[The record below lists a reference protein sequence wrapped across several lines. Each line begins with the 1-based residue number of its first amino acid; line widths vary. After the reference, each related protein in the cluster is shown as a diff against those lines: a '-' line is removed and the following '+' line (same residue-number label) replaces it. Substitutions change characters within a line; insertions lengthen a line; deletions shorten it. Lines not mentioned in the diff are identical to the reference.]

1 MDQLETQP
9 IDENEIPKL
18 DDNDMFP
25 GKILA
30 QHMKDEKLLGKA
42 NGANQSEGR

>member
-30 QHMKDEKLLGKA
+30 LIQLSFKPRYMSVDV
-42 NGANQSEGR
+42 NWI